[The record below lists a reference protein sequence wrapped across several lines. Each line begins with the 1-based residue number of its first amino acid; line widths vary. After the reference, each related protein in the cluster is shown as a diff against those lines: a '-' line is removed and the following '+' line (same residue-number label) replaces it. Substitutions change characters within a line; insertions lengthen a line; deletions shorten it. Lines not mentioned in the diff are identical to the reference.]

1 VLPEGPF
8 APENLCTFWAVE
20 LAPAMEHRTYT
31 FARVGEEAGW
41 WLHSLPEMSE
51 LVHYESVLNRHM
63 HQFPP
68 STLCTYDL
76 ERFGEGVIVDMVMT
90 HPHVIVHDVVVDN
103 P

>member
-1 VLPEGPF
+1 
-8 APENLCTFWAVE
+8 
-20 LAPAMEHRTYT
+20 
-31 FARVGEEAGW
+31 
-41 WLHSLPEMSE
+41 MSE